1 LSERWA
7 GFLVSGA
14 TITVVEATIP
24 DDKDAPIEILS
35 DATWKVQQGS
45 SAQAYDVLY
54 GRCVNFLRDGNVE
67 HAVIKGSATTR
78 GAATLSLLHSA
89 EVRGVIIA
97 AAATAAEVS
106 IVQKSVVSRTY
117 GDRNVDDYLSDDA
130 FWEGRAIGIG
140 LRKTSR
146 EAVMYIIATRAKIK

>member
-1 LSERWA
+1 MSERWA
-7 GFLVSGA
+7 GFLISGN
-14 TITVVEATIP
+14 TITVVEAAIP
-24 DDKDAPIEILS
+24 DDQDAPIEILS
-35 DATWKVQQGS
+35 DASWKVQQGG

-54 GRCVNFLRDGNVE
+54 GRCVNFLRDGNIE

-97 AAATAAEVS
+97 AAATAGEVT
-106 IVQKSVVSRTY
+106 IVQKGLVSRTY
-117 GDRNVDDYLSDDA
+117 GDRNVDDYLSNDA
-130 FWEGRAIGIG
+130 FWKRQTIGVS

-146 EAVMYIIATRAKIK
+146 EAVMYIIATRAKLK